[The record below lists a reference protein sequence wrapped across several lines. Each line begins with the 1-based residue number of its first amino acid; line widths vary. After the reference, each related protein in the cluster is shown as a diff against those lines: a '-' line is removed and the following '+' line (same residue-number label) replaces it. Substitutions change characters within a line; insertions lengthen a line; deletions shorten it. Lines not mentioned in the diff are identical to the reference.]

1 MGIQGKEEDNR
12 EKYVGKLIKKSPKIK
27 GDLFSQ
33 DLKLLRE
40 NTPTTKY
47 FVAVGGKETVDIDI
61 LIKSTNGD
69 RNCIAYPNSK

>member
-40 NTPTTKY
+40 NTLTTKY
-47 FVAVGGKETVDIDI
+47 FAAVGGKKLLT
-61 LIKSTNGD
+61 LISL
-69 RNCIAYPNSK
+69 